1 MQALTISLAN
11 SGKKVL
17 RRWKHLRDA
26 FAKPTKKAKWRQ
38 SYQNKKNTS
47 ITTSCRR
54 KEKVLSHAQLPQK
67 RKKLDDVDLKI
78 MKALEPENPNA
89 PMSFFRSLLPHTE
102 SYDND

>member
-1 MQALTISLAN
+1 MALSDLLCLVDTS
-11 SGKKVL
+11 
-17 RRWKHLRDA
+17 RQ
-26 FAKPTKKAKWRQ
+26 WRQ

-89 PMSFFRSLLPHTE
+89 PMSFFRSFTATYREL
-102 SYDND
+102 